1 MDIQKEREAFEAWA
15 KISIENF
22 VDLEHYGKF
31 YVVQENS
38 RLTIRKREFLLLA
51 ANRGWKAWKERAK
64 TQVPEGFVL
73 VPKKPTEQL
82 LSKAI
87 RKYIEVSDL
96 SIITNRMAHLYDLM
110 IQEAMIEAQDQ
121 SNDLI

>member
-1 MDIQKEREAFEAWA
+1 MDIQKERKAFEAWA

-51 ANRGWKAWKERAK
+51 ANRGWKAWRERAK
-64 TQVPEGFVL
+64 AQAPEGFVL
-73 VPKKPTEQL
+73 VPKEPTQDMMIAALAVISTGIGKDHIDVE
-82 LSKAI
+82 
-87 RKYIEVSDL
+87 
-96 SIITNRMAHLYDLM
+96 II
-110 IQEAMIEAQDQ
+110 QCWKKMIEAQEQ
-121 SNDLI
+121 SHD

>member
-64 TQVPEGFVL
+64 LQTVPEGFVL
-73 VPKKPTEQL
+73 VNADQLNQWGHMANYAEQYGCPECFE
-82 LSKAI
+82 A
-87 RKYIEVSDL
+87 RGY
-96 SIITNRMAHLYDLM
+96 AHTLTCEINEYF
-110 IQEAMIEAQDQ
+110 AIEAQEQ
-121 SNDLI
+121 K

>member
-1 MDIQKEREAFEAWA
+1 MDIQKERKAFEAWA

-51 ANRGWKAWKERAK
+51 ANHGWKAWQERAK
-64 TQVPEGFVL
+64 LQTVPEGFVL
-73 VPKKPTEQL
+73 VPRVISDEWR
-82 LSKAI
+82 AI
-87 RKYIEVSDL
+87 S
-96 SIITNRMAHLYDLM
+96 
-110 IQEAMIEAQDQ
+110 
-121 SNDLI
+121 